1 MGAAQ
6 RRGSDTKAEIR
17 AVALELFTEQ
27 GYEATSLRE
36 IAERLG
42 VTKAALYYHFPS
54 KEDIVRS
61 LFTEHLAALD
71 ELVSW
76 ARSQPPGPELRAQV
90 IDRMID
96 VASEQKLPVMRFA
109 LANHHLLKDL
119 SPDRESV
126 LERLNALYASL
137 TGPDASIEE
146 ALRIRMALLSV
157 HFAFHAG
164 QDLDA
169 TDQQITD
176 AARNIANL
184 LNPSADATRPASPPT
199 VAAH

>member
-1 MGAAQ
+1 MGAAH

-17 AVALELFTEQ
+17 EVALELFTER

-61 LFTEHLAALD
+61 LFAEHLVALD

-76 ARSQPPGPELRAQV
+76 ARAQPPGPQLRDQV

-96 VASEQKLPVMRFA
+96 LASERHLPVVRFA
-109 LANHHLLKDL
+109 FANQHLLKDL
-119 SPDRESV
+119 HPGRENV
-126 LERLNALYASL
+126 LERLDALFGTL
-137 TGPDASIEE
+137 TAPGASIEE

-157 HFAFHAG
+157 NLAFVAAQG
-164 QDLDA
+164 LDA
-169 TDQQITD
+169 TDQQVTD
-176 AARNIANL
+176 AARSIAHL
-184 LNPSADATRPASPPT
+184 LNPPATAPHT
-199 VAAH
+199 T